1 MITPII
7 VPMRVAVSAVSIP
20 MSAAVD
26 QVNLPMSIGVAITT
40 VEADPYDGPY
50 EVTPSFS
57 EQTLATN
64 QKFMLNNVIVYE
76 IPVTR
81 TSNPQGGLTVIIG

>member
-7 VPMRVAVSAVSIP
+7 VPMQVAASTVEIP
-20 MSAAVD
+20 MEVE
-26 QVNLPMSIGVAITT
+26 VAFQLIDGD
-40 VEADPYDGPY
+40 EYEGPY
-50 EVTPSFS
+50 TVTPGFS

-64 QKFMLNNVIVYE
+64 QKLMLDNVTVYE

>member
-7 VPMRVAVSAVSIP
+7 VPMQVAASTVEIP
-20 MSAAVD
+20 MEVE
-26 QVNLPMSIGVAITT
+26 VAFQF
-40 VEADPYDGPY
+40 VEGDEYEGPY
-50 EVTPSFS
+50 TVTPSFS

-64 QKFMLNNVIVYE
+64 QKLMLDNVTVYE

>member
-7 VPMRVAVSAVSIP
+7 VPMQVAVSEIE
-20 MSAAVD
+20 
-26 QVNLPMSIGVAITT
+26 LPMALDVSFSIVD
-40 VEADPYDGPY
+40 ADPYEGEY
-50 EVTPSFS
+50 TVTPSLS
-57 EQTLATN
+57 EQTLTTN
-64 QKFMLNNVIVYE
+64 QKLMLDNVTVYE

>member
-20 MSAAVD
+20 MSVAVD
-26 QVNLPMSIGVAITT
+26 QVNVPMSIGVAITT

-50 EVTPSFS
+50 EVTPTQ
-57 EQTLATN
+57 ETQVLYTENKLM
-64 QKFMLNNVIVYE
+64 QH
-76 IPVTR
+76 PVTINPIP
-81 TSNPQGGLTVIIG
+81 SNYGLITWDGSALTVS

>member
-7 VPMRVAVSAVSIP
+7 VPMQVAASTVEIP
-20 MSAAVD
+20 MEVE
-26 QVNLPMSIGVAITT
+26 VAFQF
-40 VEADPYDGPY
+40 VEGDEYEGPY
-50 EVTPSFS
+50 TVTPHFL
-57 EQTLATN
+57 EQSLATTG
-64 QKFMLNNVIVYE
+64 KLMTDDVTVYE